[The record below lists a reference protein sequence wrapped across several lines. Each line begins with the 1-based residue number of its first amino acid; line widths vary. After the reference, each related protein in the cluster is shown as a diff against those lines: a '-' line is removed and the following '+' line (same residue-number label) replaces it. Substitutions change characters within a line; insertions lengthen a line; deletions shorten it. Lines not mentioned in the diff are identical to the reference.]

1 MFQLDPEDQE
11 RGIRYYERDA
21 LIEILVRLKTLVQ
34 ILEDFIEVFWF
45 EYTEGFVIYWQQ
57 TFHYQKWIKS
67 QKQMREVI
75 KKLQNFVSY
84 SLDACRVPPPTLLKE
99 PFMIIQESIKNN
111 NPYPYLSTCENVY
124 LLINCISS
132 KFMINLENRKQKK
145 ISQTTSLLF
154 SIKTKFLVQF
164 HN

>member
-1 MFQLDPEDQE
+1 
-11 RGIRYYERDA
+11 
-21 LIEILVRLKTLVQ
+21 
-34 ILEDFIEVFWF
+34 
-45 EYTEGFVIYWQQ
+45 
-57 TFHYQKWIKS
+57 
-67 QKQMREVI
+67 MREVI